1 MEWILFVIIIG
12 VVIAIIAL
20 PIWLMLN
27 VNLFLGIGVIC
38 LYDFII
44 YKCCDV
50 PAISVILS
58 FVLRIGLYL
67 LLIAIILLGTSFIIV
82 NYFNISLESLPD
94 LFNYISVILK
104 MIKYYVS

>member
-50 PAISVILS
+50 PAISVITFFRITNRS
-58 FVLRIGLYL
+58 IFIAYCDYFVGN
-67 LLIAIILLGTSFIIV
+67 IIY
-82 NYFNISLESLPD
+82 NR
-94 LFNYISVILK
+94 
-104 MIKYYVS
+104 